1 MASRGWR
8 RIQRIVYQ
16 FNLGRL
22 ADVHKTD
29 KGGGHGYMEVYSHF
43 LRPYKFRPVRLL
55 EIGVGGRG
63 PTDGGASLRMWKDY
77 FPFGKIYALDLFDKS
92 QLEEPR
98 IRIFRGDQS
107 DPEALKDVTDESG
120 NLDIIIDDGSHYNDH
135 VIRTFELLFPYLK
148 RGGLYFVEDVH
159 TSYWPRYG
167 GSSEDLEKARTLM
180 NYFKHRADSIHFNE
194 LILEIPREPDI
205 YDKHIVGLHFSR
217 GLIVI
222 EKGDNSRPST
232 LIVNHKVPDNW

>member
-8 RIQRIVYQ
+8 RIQQVAYQ
-16 FNLGRL
+16 FNLDRL

-29 KGGGHGYMEVYSHF
+29 KGGGHGYTKVYRHF

-55 EIGVGGRG
+55 EIGVGGKG

-92 QLEEPR
+92 PLEEPR
-98 IRIFRGDQS
+98 IRIFKGDQS
-107 DPEALKDVTDESG
+107 DPEALRRVTAESG
-120 NLDIIIDDGSHYNDH
+120 DLDIIIDDGSHCNNH
-135 VIRTFELLFPYLK
+135 VIRTFELLFPCLK
-148 RGGLYFVEDVH
+148 LGGLYFVEDAQ

-167 GSSEDLEKARTLM
+167 GSSEDLQKVQTLM
-180 NYFKHRADSIHFNE
+180 NYFKHKVDSIHYPE
-194 LILEIPREPDI
+194 LILECPREPDI
-205 YDKHIVGLHFSR
+205 YDKHIVGLHFFR

-222 EKGDNSRPST
+222 EKEDNSRPST
-232 LIVNHKVPDNW
+232 LIVDHKTPANW